1 MPVVTYCLK
10 IPMVTVMPGCGLGI
24 VILKGV
30 TWGGLLTGKTL
41 NDTFTFP

>member
-1 MPVVTYCLK
+1 MPVVSYSLE

-30 TWGGLLTGKTL
+30 IWGGLLIGKTL
-41 NDTFTFP
+41 NDTFTFS